1 MSRQNDSIER
11 EGPEHPEPD
20 APSDPIQVPEGDPG
34 PVPIEEPADEER
46 APIDERPDL
55 RVLNVSEQELA
66 QLRQYLQ
73 WG

>member
-20 APSDPIQVPEGDPG
+20 APSDPIPGPDGDPV
-34 PVPIEEPADEER
+34 PVPIEEPAEDER
-46 APIDERPDL
+46 TPIDERPDQP
-55 RVLNVSEQELA
+55 VLIVSEQEIA
-66 QLRQYLQ
+66 KLRQYLQ